1 MIFIKLFLILF
12 FWFFSLYKLL
22 ISFLMIPL
30 LKLVYNY
37 SIINNYWSDSD
48 NLYFKIIGNI
58 ILYIN
63 LCNTYFTKIYKNN
76 RKNAIIMN
84 IDYGINYLENINNK
98 ISAFFYSIY
107 VMISLFLPVNN
118 QSFNPKI
125 IPMKIDNFQLM
136 INLLEKLKEEKLEN
150 ELKDDINNIYNL
162 MTKDLRVH
170 ILNKPVNKNKKNNLL
185 DLIKS
190 TNT

>member
-1 MIFIKLFLILF
+1 
-12 FWFFSLYKLL
+12 
-22 ISFLMIPL
+22 MIPL